1 MRILLRTIAY
11 GVAVLAALGA
21 HDVGQSVIVQN
32 GRVIAIEAAEG
43 GDYSEVE
50 LLLTILSNPY
60 VVHPEAKKYQGLP
73 PDWASTIS
81 VSCSS

>member
-1 MRILLRTIAY
+1 MQRINPLYVLRNYMA
-11 GVAVLAALGA
+11 
-21 HDVGQSVIVQN
+21 Q
-32 GRVIAIEAAEG
+32 IAIEAAEA

-50 LLLTILSNPY
+50 LLLKILQNPY
-60 VVHPEAKKYQGLP
+60 TSDPQAKKYEGHP